1 MAHCTN
7 SLHCGSRLTS
17 SLEKAVR
24 SSLSSFE
31 GPHPPPPPPFT
42 VTGAAQWQLRSRLDW
57 RCPVAAKVPLS
68 QSKVALP
75 SGSYTLPGTH
85 RPVTMST
92 PTATVSPR
100 HACPPPPSAAAILP
114 S

>member
-17 SLEKAVR
+17 SLEKTVR
-24 SSLSSFE
+24 YSSLSSAE
-31 GPHPPPPPPFT
+31 GPHPPPLT
-42 VTGAAQWQLRSRLDW
+42 VAGAAQWQLRSRVDW

-68 QSKVALP
+68 QSVVALP
-75 SGSYTLPGTH
+75 SGSYWDSQSSDSEYPHCNGASQA
-85 RPVTMST
+85 RV
-92 PTATVSPR
+92 
-100 HACPPPPSAAAILP
+100 PPPPPAAAILP